1 MIGNLEPEESVQD
14 ESVVDQIAKA
24 INQLGWDVDDDITV
38 EIAGMSISGIDVGED
53 YNRKWQSPIGT
64 RKYDK
69 EAFIVIKNQSRR
81 DLSKSQPSLTK

>member
-14 ESVVDQIAKA
+14 ESIVDKIAKA
-24 INQLGWDVDDDITV
+24 INQLGWDVDDDIDV

-64 RKYDK
+64 PKYDK

-81 DLSKSQPSLTK
+81 DLSKSQPS